1 MKFCD
6 INIRDPFV
14 VLHEG
19 KYYMYGT
26 RGATCWGGAKGVD
39 VYVSD
44 DLETWS
50 DPIEVF
56 SAPAGYFHNMWA
68 PEVHLYKGNF
78 YMFMTLK
85 PGANHPDPERKM
97 GTYILRADAPD
108 GKFTLHSERAITPSD
123 WNCLD
128 GTLYVENGKPYMV
141 FCHEWTQVHDGE
153 ICAIPMKDDL
163 TAADGEAVLLF
174 TASQPK
180 WNTGL
185 GNDGVNFVTDG
196 PFFYR
201 TSQNRLVM
209 IWSSVVGENYCE
221 AMAYSSDNTLMGK
234 WTNDERLLFEKDGGH
249 GMIFRDNDG
258 KLLFICHQ
266 PNDTPNERP
275 VLFELAE
282 ENDSFRVK

>member
-1 MKFCD
+1 
-6 INIRDPFV
+6 
-14 VLHEG
+14 
-19 KYYMYGT
+19 
-26 RGATCWGGAKGVD
+26 
-39 VYVSD
+39 
-44 DLETWS
+44 
-50 DPIEVF
+50 
-56 SAPAGYFHNMWA
+56 
-68 PEVHLYKGNF
+68 
-78 YMFMTLK
+78 
-85 PGANHPDPERKM
+85 
-97 GTYILRADAPD
+97 
-108 GKFTLHSERAITPSD
+108 
-123 WNCLD
+123 
-128 GTLYVENGKPYMV
+128 V
-141 FCHEWTQVHDGE
+141 FCHEWCQVGNGTIEYAPLAPDF
-153 ICAIPMKDDL
+153 AS
-163 TAADGEAVLLF
+163 F
-174 TASQPK
+174 TAPPK
-180 WNTGL
+180 RLLDAKSAMPGA
-185 GNDGVNFVTDG
+185 GPVTDG